1 MALLDSLKN
10 IWHAA
15 KNTVSGWFS
24 DDDTEAKPQTLNEQI
39 QT

>member
-10 IWHAA
+10 IWHGV
-15 KNTVSGWFS
+15 KNTVSGWFN